1 MSDLPGKKKKN
12 MNSGNIESTFLP
24 GNIQLEL
31 GKRFYMACFTHLHG
45 PVRYLSLS
53 FWFIPSL
60 LFLPL
65 LSLNGFHSLWM
76 TQIIPWIQVS

>member
-31 GKRFYMACFTHLHG
+31 GRGFTWPASLIYM
-45 PVRYLSLS
+45 V
-53 FWFIPSL
+53 L
-60 LFLPL
+60 LD
-65 LSLNGFHSLWM
+65 
-76 TQIIPWIQVS
+76 I